1 MNDVHYQAGDPRNLQ
16 ELITPDTPQTEG
28 SRRLLVVSG
37 MSGAGK
43 TVALRALEDAGF
55 YCVDNLPLD
64 FLARFAELMLTS
76 QVPAWRQV
84 AVGIDVRNPAE
95 TLQGFPNQLAA
106 LRSEDLDVELLFF
119 DATDEALVK
128 RFQETRRQHPL
139 FADGRPLGAAIALER
154 VLLEPLA
161 EAADLQVDTTTTHIH
176 QLRDLI
182 RSRIAGRSPGSLALQ
197 CLSFGFKYGVP
208 SDADFVFDVRFLP
221 NPHWQ
226 TSLRDKT
233 GQDPEVIAFLD
244 ATPAAQDFLQ
254 FLCEFLERWV
264 PHFEADDR
272 SYLTVAV
279 GCTGGRHRSVYMVE
293 GLGRYLRSQGR
304 RVVITHRER

>member
-1 MNDVHYQAGDPRNLQ
+1 MSSETHDIAQPVAAGDP
-16 ELITPDTPQTEG
+16 G
-28 SRRLLVVSG
+28 SLAGLDGGKRMLVVSG

-64 FLARFAELMLTS
+64 FLPRFAELMHTS
-76 QVPAWRQV
+76 DLPTWRQV
-84 AVGIDVRNPAE
+84 AVGIDARNPAE
-95 TLQGFPNQLAA
+95 ALSGFPEMLAG
-106 LRSEDLDVELLFF
+106 LRSSELDVELLFF
-119 DATDEALVK
+119 DATDEALLK

-176 QLRDLI
+176 QLRDLM
-182 RSRIAGRSPGSLALQ
+182 RTRIAGRAPGSMSLQ
-197 CLSFGFKYGVP
+197 CQSFGFKYGVP
-208 SDADFVFDVRFLP
+208 SDADFVFDARFLP

-226 TSLRDKT
+226 PQLRDQT
-233 GQDPEVIAFLD
+233 GRDPAVAAFLD
-244 ATPAAQDFLQ
+244 ASPVAREFLA
-254 FLCEFLERWV
+254 FLCEFVDRWV

-272 SYLTVAV
+272 SYLTVAI
-279 GCTGGRHRSVYMVE
+279 GCTGGRHRSVYLVE
-293 GLGRYLRSQGR
+293 QLARHILKTGR
-304 RVVITHRER
+304 RAVVTHRER

>member
-1 MNDVHYQAGDPRNLQ
+1 MSAVSPQP
-16 ELITPDTPQTEG
+16 TPK
-28 SRRLLVVSG
+28 RLLVVSG

-64 FLARFAELMLTS
+64 FLPRFAEMMETTGLPDWS
-76 QVPAWRQV
+76 RV
-84 AVGIDVRNPAE
+84 AVGIDARNPA
-95 TLQGFPNQLAA
+95 AA
-106 LRSEDLDVELLFF
+106 LHAFPEQLNRLKRSGLDVELLFF
-119 DATDEALVK
+119 DASDETLLK

-154 VLLEPLA
+154 QLLEPLA

-176 QLRDLI
+176 QLRDLM
-182 RSRIAGRSPGSLALQ
+182 RLRIAGRASGRLSLQ

-208 SDADFVFDVRFLP
+208 GDVDFVFDARFLP

-226 TSLRDKT
+226 PTLRDLT
-233 GQDPEVIAFLD
+233 GRDPEVAAFLCQD
-244 ATPAAQDFLQ
+244 ARAREYLDSICGFLDHW
-254 FLCEFLERWV
+254 L

-279 GCTGGRHRSVYMVE
+279 GCTGGRHRSVWMVE
-293 GLGRYLRSQGR
+293 QIASHMQASGR
-304 RVVITHRER
+304 RAVVTHRER